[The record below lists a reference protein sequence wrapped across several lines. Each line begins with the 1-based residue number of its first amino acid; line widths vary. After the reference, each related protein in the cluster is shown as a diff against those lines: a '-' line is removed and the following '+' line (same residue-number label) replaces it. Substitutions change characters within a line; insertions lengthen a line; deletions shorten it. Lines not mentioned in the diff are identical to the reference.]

1 MARRRPKRMKVTGRA
16 IPLLLAMS
24 SVVTLAITWLGVRE
38 ATADSQTAILAL
50 LPNLA
55 VWACGLVAVTFLVV
69 GARHRPF
76 GAIWHGALVHWT
88 VTAGVIDH
96 IAFARAGPLS
106 GLTYGADVGLNS
118 VMPVLVA
125 VHWLILAPKAGLV
138 LRDVLFWIA
147 GPLVCFAVALGRGA
161 LTGDYG
167 YPFLD
172 VTGLG
177 LVAVAI
183 NVVLIGLALG
193 GGGLVLI
200 GLARFRPSPQV
211 RPSSSRR

>member
-1 MARRRPKRMKVTGRA
+1 MARRRPKRMRVTGRA
-16 IPLLLAMS
+16 IALLLAVS

-38 ATADSQTAILAL
+38 AGADSLTAVLAL
-50 LPNLA
+50 FTNLA

-69 GARHRPF
+69 AARQRPLR
-76 GAIWHGALVHWT
+76 AAWHGALVHWT

-96 IAFARAGPLS
+96 IAFSRADPLS
-106 GLTYGADVGLNS
+106 GLAYGADVGLNS

-125 VHWLILAPKAGLV
+125 VHWLNLAPKAGLA
-138 LRDVLFWIA
+138 LRDVLFWIT
-147 GPLVCFAVALGRGA
+147 GPLVCFALALCRGA

-177 LVAVAI
+177 LVTVVVNA
-183 NVVLIGLALG
+183 VLIGLALG

-200 GLARFRPSPQV
+200 GLARFWPSPQA

>member
-1 MARRRPKRMKVTGRA
+1 MARRRPKWMSVTGRA
-16 IPLLLAMS
+16 IALLLAVS

-38 ATADSQTAILAL
+38 AGADSLAAVLAL
-50 LPNLA
+50 IPNLA

-69 GARHRPF
+69 GARQRPF
-76 GAIWHGALVHWT
+76 GAVWHGALVHWT
-88 VTAGVIDH
+88 VTAGVIHH
-96 IAFARAGPLS
+96 IAFARADPLN
-106 GLTYGADVGLNS
+106 GLAYGADVGLNS

-125 VHWLILAPKAGLV
+125 VHWLILAPKAGLA

-147 GPLVCFAVALGRGA
+147 GPLVCFALALGRGA

-177 LVAVAI
+177 LVVVAV
-183 NVVLIGLALG
+183 NVALIGLALG

-200 GLARFRPSPQV
+200 GLARFRPSPQA
-211 RPSSSRR
+211 RPTSSRR